1 MPVVLAMA
9 LVGVA
14 CGSDDGGRD
23 SRAAT
28 EQDTVPTVGTT
39 TASSPFVV
47 EDPPEGYQL
56 VLAGRGDIRQSW
68 SSDSFGDDEPVTV
81 LVPPGGDIAGKGA
94 VTVSLT
100 GYAGFQGGLEQ
111 AAVGYPAVQPEEFEI
126 DGQRALYTP
135 PGVSPAGPHG
145 ADLVVAV
152 GEDLA
157 VRVGSADGSRE
168 ELADVAQRVSPQA
181 DHLVAPKVPDPAD
194 GLEVIGSADAD
205 VAITLWA
212 RPQPGS
218 DAMPAG
224 ARAHTAAWSRLDTD
238 GARISGTSAITV
250 STLPGTAVSL
260 DALDAALALRPYGI
274 AATVQEVSVR
284 GRPAAVV
291 DGGEDAIRFR
301 AVVTATPGGDA
312 LLVVASGG
320 ELPDPDVLFDVAASV
335 RPTTPDAWEA
345 FEVEA
350 RGGPGLRP
358 DPGAVELER
367 GEAEGIEWLFQA
379 RIDDGSV
386 PSLGGDID
394 PSTGRSTTDGE
405 FVIDTC
411 LKLANG
417 PRACLGPGSSESSSA
432 KARFVV
438 RARGPLDGGGG
449 FPGFIMASTDQ
460 PAAVM
465 RVSARDGV
473 HEAQFH
479 ELPGGQ
485 ERGAV
490 VVTDLGGPWICDAQA
505 RPPVV
510 VELLDAAGRSL
521 PCS

>member
-1 MPVVLAMA
+1 
-9 LVGVA
+9 
-14 CGSDDGGRD
+14 
-23 SRAAT
+23 
-28 EQDTVPTVGTT
+28 
-39 TASSPFVV
+39 
-47 EDPPEGYQL
+47 
-56 VLAGRGDIRQSW
+56 
-68 SSDSFGDDEPVTV
+68 
-81 LVPPGGDIAGKGA
+81 
-94 VTVSLT
+94 
-100 GYAGFQGGLEQ
+100 
-111 AAVGYPAVQPEEFEI
+111 
-126 DGQRALYTP
+126 
-135 PGVSPAGPHG
+135 
-145 ADLVVAV
+145 
-152 GEDLA
+152 
-157 VRVGSADGSRE
+157 
-168 ELADVAQRVSPQA
+168 
-181 DHLVAPKVPDPAD
+181 
-194 GLEVIGSADAD
+194 
-205 VAITLWA
+205 
-212 RPQPGS
+212 
-218 DAMPAG
+218 
-224 ARAHTAAWSRLDTD
+224 
-238 GARISGTSAITV
+238 
-250 STLPGTAVSL
+250 
-260 DALDAALALRPYGI
+260 LDAALALRPYGI

-320 ELPDPDVLFDVAASV
+320 ELPDPEVLFDVAASV